1 MLFGV
6 FFVVVGWFF
15 PFSSPQVGGF
25 CLCLVAVAPRLNA
38 LFLWLVGLPR
48 GPLLS
53 ERAVGPSV
61 SVTGEESHMVLAPGV
76 LRIDDCSG
84 KQMICPNVARLRDT
98 CEKPGFA
105 PV

>member
-1 MLFGV
+1 M
-6 FFVVVGWFF
+6 
-15 PFSSPQVGGF
+15 
-25 CLCLVAVAPRLNA
+25 CLVTVAPRLNA

-48 GPLLS
+48 GPPLS

-61 SVTGEESHMVLAPGV
+61 SVTGGESHVVLAPGV
-76 LRIDDCSG
+76 LRIEDCSG

-105 PV
+105 PM

>member
-6 FFVVVGWFF
+6 FFVAVGSFF
-15 PFSSPQVGGF
+15 AFTSSQVGGF
-25 CLCLVAVAPRLNA
+25 CLCLVTVAPRLNA

-48 GPLLS
+48 GPPLS

-61 SVTGEESHMVLAPGV
+61 SVTGGESHVVLAPGV
-76 LRIDDCSG
+76 LRIEDCSG

-105 PV
+105 PM

>member
-1 MLFGV
+1 MLVGV
-6 FFVVVGWFF
+6 FFVAVGSFF
-15 PFSSPQVGGF
+15 AFTSAQVGGF
-25 CLCLVAVAPRLNA
+25 CLCLVTVAPRLNA

-48 GPLLS
+48 GPPLS

-61 SVTGEESHMVLAPGV
+61 SVTGGESHVVLAPGV
-76 LRIDDCSG
+76 LRIEDCSG

-105 PV
+105 PM